1 DFDGDE
7 MNLHVPQSEEA
18 RAEAEILMEVQTQ
31 LVSPGHGMAAI
42 GCLHDGISGNF
53 LLTSELEMEREQA
66 VELLCAAGATDFTR
80 LPHKKI
86 INGKEIFSVL
96 LPEDFNYKGTDKAG
110 NPVVVADGKLTEGVI
125 DKNSIGGEGS
135 GVMLRTLHRYYGP
148 ARTVEI
154 LHKILKLGIEV
165 LLRTGFSAPISDNDL
180 PKAANDLIDDTL
192 TKAEE
197 EVNTIIKSYHDGTM
211 ETFPGRT
218 LAETLELKI
227 LEVLNRARNKCGQIV
242 KENTPSGIQTMVM
255 VKSGARGNI
264 LALTQMSAC
273 VGQQALRGK
282 RIEKGYT
289 GRTLSCFR
297 KGDLSPEA
305 RGFVRHGF
313 KHGLNPKEFFFHEI
327 TGRDSLMDTALRT
340 PKSGYLYRR
349 LANAMQDLRVEYDR
363 TVRDANGRII
373 QFEYGEDGVDVSRS
387 ESGQIDVQKII
398 DAVR

>member
-1 DFDGDE
+1 MD
-7 MNLHVPQSEEA
+7 
-18 RAEAEILMEVQTQ
+18 R
-31 LVSPGHGMAAI
+31 
-42 GCLHDGISGNF
+42 
-53 LLTSELEMEREQA
+53 ERA
-66 VELLCAAGATDFTR
+66 VELLSAAGATEFTG
-80 LPHKKI
+80 LPHKKVVT
-86 INGKEIFSVL
+86 GREIFSVL
-96 LPEDFNYKGTDKAG
+96 LPDDFNYKGTDKAG
-110 NPVVVADGKLTEGVI
+110 APVVVQNGKLVEGVI

-135 GVMLRTLHRYYGP
+135 GVMLRTLHKYYGP
-148 ARTVEI
+148 SRTVQI

-180 PKAANDLIDDTL
+180 PKIANEQIDEAL

-197 EVNTIIKSYHDGTM
+197 EVNVIIKSYHDGTL
-211 ETFPGRT
+211 EAFPGRT
-218 LAETLELKI
+218 VAETLELKI

-242 KENTPSGIQTMVM
+242 KENAPKDIQTMIM
-255 VKSGARGNI
+255 IKSGARGNI
-264 LALTQMSAC
+264 LAMTQMSAC

-282 RIEKGYT
+282 RIDKGYT
-289 GRTLSCFR
+289 GRTLSCFK

-305 RGFVRHGF
+305 RGFVRHGY

-363 TVRDANGRII
+363 TVRDANRRII
-373 QFEYGEDGVDVSRS
+373 QFEYGEDGIDVSRS

-398 DAVR
+398 DSV